1 MGGGDSTL
9 FPHFGERMIVLDVLS
24 HPVELVILQS
34 VKKKNVTHTTISR
47 RDILEGTV
55 YLQFRFR
62 SCWICPNTIG
72 GDSTL
77 CPHFGE
83 RVMLL
88 DVLSHPVELLILQS
102 VIIIIIIIIIIM
114 IIVIIINKTKEC
126 DSYNH
131 KPAGY
136 PGR

>member
-62 SCWICPNTIG
+62 SCWICPDKIG

-88 DVLSHPVELLILQS
+88 DVLSHPVELVILQS
-102 VIIIIIIIIIIM
+102 I
-114 IIVIIINKTKEC
+114 KKKEC

-136 PGR
+136 PGRNCVSSISFPKLS

>member
-62 SCWICPNTIG
+62 SWWICPDKIG

-83 RVMLL
+83 KEDSVRRLISPRRVGNFAIRFKKNVAHTIKSRR
-88 DVLSHPVELLILQS
+88 DIL
-102 VIIIIIIIIIIM
+102 
-114 IIVIIINKTKEC
+114 E
-126 DSYNH
+126 
-131 KPAGY
+131 G
-136 PGR
+136 